1 MKDYKVFF
9 QIGKEKPMKGVIQ
22 VTAKDEYDARA
33 KVRAMVN
40 FVKVEEVDV
49 PDFTDTLADFLG
61 FKR

>member
-9 QIGKEKPMKGVIQ
+9 EIGGKKLKTT

-33 KVRAMVN
+33 KVRAMIN
-40 FVKVEEVDV
+40 FVKIEEVDV